1 MLGRTIVLSGTHAF
15 EWQVTIV
22 GENSLTVIKFVN
34 RVKATPVTSQDS
46 SYVFTKSKS
55 RVIMEEEKE
64 ILELEGDIKM
74 DESSVFVPEVT
85 YAPQYTCP
93 NCGEL
98 FDGHECENC
107 HYTEN
112 R

>member
-1 MLGRTIVLSGTHAF
+1 MRRTAIYTLLITLV
-15 EWQVTIV
+15 V
-22 GENSLTVIKFVN
+22 
-34 RVKATPVTSQDS
+34 S
-46 SYVFTKSKS
+46 SCGPIEPT
-55 RVIMEEEKE
+55 E
-64 ILELEGDIKM
+64 LELEGDIKM

>member
-1 MLGRTIVLSGTHAF
+1 MMVQIHHVLQLTNNNQSNFQTIEPTEL
-15 EWQVTIV
+15 E
-22 GENSLTVIKFVN
+22 
-34 RVKATPVTSQDS
+34 PVTSQDS

>member
-1 MLGRTIVLSGTHAF
+1 MRRTAIYTLLITLVVSSCGPIEPTEL
-15 EWQVTIV
+15 E
-22 GENSLTVIKFVN
+22 
-34 RVKATPVTSQDS
+34 PVTSQDS

-74 DESSVFVPEVT
+74 DESSVFVREVT

-98 FDGHECENC
+98 FDGHESENC

>member
-1 MLGRTIVLSGTHAF
+1 MRRTAIYTLLITLV
-15 EWQVTIV
+15 V
-22 GENSLTVIKFVN
+22 
-34 RVKATPVTSQDS
+34 S
-46 SYVFTKSKS
+46 SCGP
-55 RVIMEEEKE
+55 EEIQET
-64 ILELEGDIKM
+64 LELEGNIQT
-74 DESSVFVPEVT
+74 DESAAFSTESV

-98 FDGHECENC
+98 FNGHKCENC

>member
-1 MLGRTIVLSGTHAF
+1 MRRTAIYTLLITLVVSSCGPIEPT
-15 EWQVTIV
+15 ES
-22 GENSLTVIKFVN
+22 E
-34 RVKATPVTSQDS
+34 PVTSQGS

-85 YAPQYTCP
+85 YAP
-93 NCGEL
+93 
-98 FDGHECENC
+98 
-107 HYTEN
+107 
-112 R
+112 

>member
-1 MLGRTIVLSGTHAF
+1 
-15 EWQVTIV
+15 
-22 GENSLTVIKFVN
+22 
-34 RVKATPVTSQDS
+34 
-46 SYVFTKSKS
+46 
-55 RVIMEEEKE
+55 MEEEKE
-64 ILELEGDIKM
+64 MLELEGDIRM
-74 DESSVFVPEVT
+74 DESSVFAPEVT

-98 FDGHECENC
+98 FDGHECKNC

>member
-1 MLGRTIVLSGTHAF
+1 MRRAAIYTLLITLVVSSCGPIEPTEL
-15 EWQVTIV
+15 EP
-22 GENSLTVIKFVN
+22 K
-34 RVKATPVTSQDS
+34 TSQDS
-46 SYVFTKSKS
+46 SYVFTKSKN
-55 RVIMEEEKE
+55 RTIMEEEIQE
-64 ILELEGDIKM
+64 ILELEGNIQT
-74 DESSVFVPEVT
+74 DESAAFSTEPT

>member
-1 MLGRTIVLSGTHAF
+1 MRRTAIYTLLITLVVSSCDPIEPT
-15 EWQVTIV
+15 ES
-22 GENSLTVIKFVN
+22 E
-34 RVKATPVTSQDS
+34 PVTSQGS
-46 SYVFTKSKS
+46 S
-55 RVIMEEEKE
+55 KE
-64 ILELEGDIKM
+64 ILELEENTKM

>member
-1 MLGRTIVLSGTHAF
+1 MRR
-15 EWQVTIV
+15 
-22 GENSLTVIKFVN
+22 TVIYTLLITLV
-34 RVKATPVTSQDS
+34 VS
-46 SYVFTKSKS
+46 SCGPIEPTEYVFTKSKN
-55 RVIMEEEKE
+55 RTIMEEEIQE
-64 ILELEGDIKM
+64 ILELEGNIQT
-74 DESSVFVPEVT
+74 DESAAFSTEPV